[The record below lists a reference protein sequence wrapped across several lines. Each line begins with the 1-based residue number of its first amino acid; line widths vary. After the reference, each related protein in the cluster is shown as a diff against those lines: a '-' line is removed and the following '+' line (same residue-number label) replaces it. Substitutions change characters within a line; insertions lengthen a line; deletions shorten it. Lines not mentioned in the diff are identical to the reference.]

1 MVRLLATAKFNDQ
14 IAIDIKTLQII
25 TPPVAGLL
33 FEILTSSFLVFL
45 FFFAWIFYLGC
56 LLPLTNLHHLDIKNQ
71 ILPS

>member
-45 FFFAWIFYLGC
+45 FYFGWIYLGS